1 MLVLTRRVGETLQI
15 DDRIQVKV
23 LKSRGSV
30 VRLGISAPKDVVVQR
45 SEIISR
51 PDATPLVR
59 NQCGCTL
66 SDAPIMDRLIRT
78 AR

>member
-30 VRLGISAPKDVVVQR
+30 VRLRISAPKNVVVQR
-45 SEIISR
+45 SENISR
-51 PDATPLVR
+51 PDAKSLAHNP
-59 NQCGCTL
+59 GDGAFF
-66 SDAPIMDRLIRT
+66 DAPIMDRLIRI